1 MSYENFDYDKAL
13 NSIKATLFDIYEAQE
28 RLVGSIEDD
37 GKRQTQINKY
47 IKMKDTAI
55 NLIED
60 VENLTNDQIVR
71 NVVNEQEQTKNEEN
85 VDSEPKLV
93 EINLNSKTDE
103 LLKESDNQPVD
114 EVPVEESVE
123 EIDKEATND
132 EPNTNTNT
140 NIDTDTDN
148 ATFEEDTTEQTSSNT
163 ETIENDD
170 NSVELPKEEKQ
181 EISNESNDSQE
192 DIKEEEIEEEK
203 QSENEDVKEESVN
216 KFYLDDR
223 NGTKPNFA
231 FVPKELYSIIKKN
244 GIFELNSNKKEEIND
259 VKDDRIHKTDENK
272 PKGIIVR
279 NDQFMKLALSKRR
292 QEGVLADAK
301 IFRVEQAKASR
312 KKMLEEEEKKLDIK
326 TKNLK
331 LAI

>member
-37 GKRQTQINKY
+37 GKRQIQINKY

-55 NLIED
+55 NLIKD

-114 EVPVEESVE
+114 EVPVEESAE

-132 EPNTNTNT
+132 EPNTN
-140 NIDTDTDN
+140 IDTDND
-148 ATFEEDTTEQTSSNT
+148 TFEEDTTEQTGSNT

-170 NSVELPKEEKQ
+170 NSVELPKEEKP
-181 EISNESNDSQE
+181 EISNESDDSQE
-192 DIKEEEIEEEK
+192 DIKEETEEEK
-203 QSENEDVKEESVN
+203 QSENEDEDEDEDVKKESVN

>member
-37 GKRQTQINKY
+37 EKRQIQINKY

-93 EINLNSKTDE
+93 EINLDSKTAE
-103 LLKESDNQPVD
+103 PIEESDNTKSVD

-123 EIDKEATND
+123 EIDKEATKD
-132 EPNTNTNT
+132 EINS
-140 NIDTDTDN
+140 DT
-148 ATFEEDTTEQTSSNT
+148 FQEDIPEQTSSNP
-163 ETIENDD
+163 EDIENDD
-170 NSVELPKEEKQ
+170 NSIELTTEETKEV
-181 EISNESNDSQE
+181 SNESDDSQE
-192 DIKEEEIEEEK
+192 DIKEEQIEDEK
-203 QSENEDVKEESVN
+203 QSGNEEVKKETVS

-231 FVPKELYSIIKKN
+231 FVPKELYSVIKKN
-244 GIFELNSNKKEEIND
+244 GIFELNSNTKEEIND

-301 IFRVEQAKASR
+301 IFRIEQAKASR
-312 KKMLEEEEKKLDIK
+312 KKMLKEEEKKLDIK

-331 LAI
+331 LTV

>member
-37 GKRQTQINKY
+37 GKRQIQINKY
-47 IKMKDTAI
+47 IKMKNTAI
-55 NLIED
+55 NLIKD

-93 EINLNSKTDE
+93 EINLDSKTDE
-103 LLKESDNQPVD
+103 LLKESDNTKSVD

-132 EPNTNTNT
+132 EPNTN
-140 NIDTDTDN
+140 IDTD
-148 ATFEEDTTEQTSSNT
+148 TFEEDTTEQTSSNT

-181 EISNESNDSQE
+181 EISNESDDSQE
-192 DIKEEEIEEEK
+192 EQVEEEK
-203 QSENEDVKEESVN
+203 QSENEEVKEEAVS

-231 FVPKELYSIIKKN
+231 FVPKELYSVIKKN
-244 GIFELNSNKKEEIND
+244 GIFELNLNAKEEIND
-259 VKDDRIHKTDENK
+259 AKDDRIHKTDENK

-292 QEGVLADAK
+292 QEGILADAK

>member
-37 GKRQTQINKY
+37 GKRQIQINKY

-55 NLIED
+55 NLIKD

-114 EVPVEESVE
+114 EVPVEESAE

-132 EPNTNTNT
+132 EPNTN
-140 NIDTDTDN
+140 IDTDND
-148 ATFEEDTTEQTSSNT
+148 TFEEDTTEQINSNT

-170 NSVELPKEEKQ
+170 NSVELPKEEKP
-181 EISNESNDSQE
+181 EISNESDDSQE
-192 DIKEEEIEEEK
+192 DIKEETEEEK
-203 QSENEDVKEESVN
+203 QSENEDEDEDVKKESVN

>member
-114 EVPVEESVE
+114 EVPV
-123 EIDKEATND
+123 
-132 EPNTNTNT
+132 
-140 NIDTDTDN
+140 
-148 ATFEEDTTEQTSSNT
+148 
-163 ETIENDD
+163 
-170 NSVELPKEEKQ
+170 
-181 EISNESNDSQE
+181 
-192 DIKEEEIEEEK
+192 
-203 QSENEDVKEESVN
+203 EESVN

>member
-37 GKRQTQINKY
+37 GKRQIQINKY

-71 NVVNEQEQTKNEEN
+71 NAVNEQEQTKNEEN

-93 EINLNSKTDE
+93 EINLDSKTAE
-103 LLKESDNQPVD
+103 PIEESDNTKSVD

-132 EPNTNTNT
+132 EINS
-140 NIDTDTDN
+140 DT
-148 ATFEEDTTEQTSSNT
+148 FQEDIPEQTSSNP
-163 ETIENDD
+163 EDIENDD
-170 NSVELPKEEKQ
+170 NSVELTTEETKEV
-181 EISNESNDSQE
+181 SNESDDSQE
-192 DIKEEEIEEEK
+192 DIKEEQIEDEK
-203 QSENEDVKEESVN
+203 QSGNEEVKKETVS

-231 FVPKELYSIIKKN
+231 FVPKELYSVIKKN
-244 GIFELNSNKKEEIND
+244 GIFELNSNTKEEIND

-301 IFRVEQAKASR
+301 IFRIEQAKASR
-312 KKMLEEEEKKLDIK
+312 KKLLKEEEKKLDIK

-331 LAI
+331 LTV

>member
-37 GKRQTQINKY
+37 DERQIQINKY

-71 NVVNEQEQTKNEEN
+71 NVVNEQEQNKNEEN

-93 EINLNSKTDE
+93 EINLDSKTAE
-103 LLKESDNQPVD
+103 PIEESDNTKSVD

-132 EPNTNTNT
+132 EPNTN
-140 NIDTDTDN
+140 IDTD
-148 ATFEEDTTEQTSSNT
+148 TFEEDTTEQINSNT

-181 EISNESNDSQE
+181 EISNESDDSQE
-192 DIKEEEIEEEK
+192 DIQEEPIEEEK
-203 QSENEDVKEESVN
+203 QSKNEKIKEEAVS

-231 FVPKELYSIIKKN
+231 FVPKELYSVIKKN
-244 GIFELNSNKKEEIND
+244 GIFELNLNAKEEIND
-259 VKDDRIHKTDENK
+259 AKDDRIHKTDENK

>member
-1 MSYENFDYDKAL
+1 M
-13 NSIKATLFDIYEAQE
+13 
-28 RLVGSIEDD
+28 
-37 GKRQTQINKY
+37 
-47 IKMKDTAI
+47 
-55 NLIED
+55 
-60 VENLTNDQIVR
+60 
-71 NVVNEQEQTKNEEN
+71 
-85 VDSEPKLV
+85 
-93 EINLNSKTDE
+93 
-103 LLKESDNQPVD
+103 KESDNTKSVD

-132 EPNTNTNT
+132 EPNT

-181 EISNESNDSQE
+181 EISNESDDSQE
-192 DIKEEEIEEEK
+192 EQIEEEK

>member
-37 GKRQTQINKY
+37 GKRQIQINKY

-55 NLIED
+55 NLIKD

-132 EPNTNTNT
+132 EPNTN
-140 NIDTDTDN
+140 IDTDND
-148 ATFEEDTTEQTSSNT
+148 TFEEDTTEQTGSNT

-170 NSVELPKEEKQ
+170 NSVELPKEEKP
-181 EISNESNDSQE
+181 EISNESDDSQE
-192 DIKEEEIEEEK
+192 DIKEETEEEK
-203 QSENEDVKEESVN
+203 QSENEDEDVKKESVN

-312 KKMLEEEEKKLDIK
+312 KKMLEEEEKELDIK

>member
-37 GKRQTQINKY
+37 EKRQTQINKY
-47 IKMKDTAI
+47 IKMKNTAI
-55 NLIED
+55 NLIKD

-93 EINLNSKTDE
+93 EINLDSKTDE
-103 LLKESDNQPVD
+103 LLKESDNTKSVD

-132 EPNTNTNT
+132 EPNT

-170 NSVELPKEEKQ
+170 NNVELPKEEKQ
-181 EISNESNDSQE
+181 EISNESDDSQE
-192 DIKEEEIEEEK
+192 EQIEEEK

>member
-37 GKRQTQINKY
+37 GKRQIQINKY

-103 LLKESDNQPVD
+103 LLKESDNTKSVD

-123 EIDKEATND
+123 KIDKEATND
-132 EPNTNTNT
+132 KPNT
-140 NIDTDTDN
+140 NIDTD
-148 ATFEEDTTEQTSSNT
+148 TFEEDTTEQTSSNT

-181 EISNESNDSQE
+181 EISNESDDSQE
-192 DIKEEEIEEEK
+192 EQVEEEK
-203 QSENEDVKEESVN
+203 QSENEEVKEEAVS

-231 FVPKELYSIIKKN
+231 FVPKELYSVIKKN
-244 GIFELNSNKKEEIND
+244 GIFELNLNAKEEIND
-259 VKDDRIHKTDENK
+259 AKDDRIHKTDENK

-292 QEGVLADAK
+292 QEGILADAK

>member
-103 LLKESDNQPVD
+103 LLKESDNTKSVD
-114 EVPVEESVE
+114 EIPVE

-132 EPNTNTNT
+132 EPNTN
-140 NIDTDTDN
+140 IDTD
-148 ATFEEDTTEQTSSNT
+148 TFEEDTTEQTSSNT

-170 NSVELPKEEKQ
+170 NSVELSKEEKQ
-181 EISNESNDSQE
+181 EISNESDDSQE
-192 DIKEEEIEEEK
+192 EQIEEEK
-203 QSENEDVKEESVN
+203 QSENEEVKEEAIS

-231 FVPKELYSIIKKN
+231 FVPKELYSVIKKN
-244 GIFELNSNKKEEIND
+244 GIFELNLNAKEEIND
-259 VKDDRIHKTDENK
+259 AKDDRIHKTDENK

>member
-37 GKRQTQINKY
+37 EKRQIQINKY

-71 NVVNEQEQTKNEEN
+71 NAVNEQEQTKNEEN

-93 EINLNSKTDE
+93 EINLDSKTAE
-103 LLKESDNQPVD
+103 PIEESDNTKSVD

-123 EIDKEATND
+123 EIDKEATKD
-132 EPNTNTNT
+132 EINS
-140 NIDTDTDN
+140 DT
-148 ATFEEDTTEQTSSNT
+148 FQEDIPEQTSSNP
-163 ETIENDD
+163 EDIENDD
-170 NSVELPKEEKQ
+170 NSVELTTEETKEV
-181 EISNESNDSQE
+181 SNESDDSQE
-192 DIKEEEIEEEK
+192 DIKEEQIEDEK
-203 QSENEDVKEESVN
+203 QSGNEEVKKETVS

-231 FVPKELYSIIKKN
+231 FVPKELYSVIKKN
-244 GIFELNSNKKEEIND
+244 GIFELNSNTKEEIND

-301 IFRVEQAKASR
+301 IFRIEQAKASR
-312 KKMLEEEEKKLDIK
+312 KKLLKEEEKKLDIK

-331 LAI
+331 LTV

>member
-47 IKMKDTAI
+47 IKMKNTAI
-55 NLIED
+55 NLIKD
-60 VENLTNDQIVR
+60 VENLTNDQKVR

-93 EINLNSKTDE
+93 EINLDSKTDE
-103 LLKESDNQPVD
+103 LLKESDNTKSVD

-132 EPNTNTNT
+132 EPNT

-181 EISNESNDSQE
+181 EISNESDDSQE
-192 DIKEEEIEEEK
+192 EQIEEEK

>member
-37 GKRQTQINKY
+37 EKRQIQINKY

-71 NVVNEQEQTKNEEN
+71 NAVNEQEQTKNEEN

-93 EINLNSKTDE
+93 EINLDSKTAE
-103 LLKESDNQPVD
+103 PIEESDNTKSVD
-114 EVPVEESVE
+114 EVPVE

-132 EPNTNTNT
+132 EINS
-140 NIDTDTDN
+140 DT
-148 ATFEEDTTEQTSSNT
+148 FQEDIPEQTSSNP
-163 ETIENDD
+163 EDIENDD
-170 NSVELPKEEKQ
+170 NSVELTTEETKEV
-181 EISNESNDSQE
+181 SNESDDSQE
-192 DIKEEEIEEEK
+192 DIKEEQIEDEK
-203 QSENEDVKEESVN
+203 QSGNEEVKKETVS
-216 KFYLDDR
+216 KLYLDDR

-231 FVPKELYSIIKKN
+231 FVPKELYSVIKKN
-244 GIFELNSNKKEEIND
+244 GIFELNSNTKEEIND

-301 IFRVEQAKASR
+301 IFRIEQAKASR
-312 KKMLEEEEKKLDIK
+312 KKLLKEEEKKLDIK

-331 LAI
+331 LTV

>member
-37 GKRQTQINKY
+37 GKRQIQINKY
-47 IKMKDTAI
+47 IKMKNTAI
-55 NLIED
+55 NLIKD

-93 EINLNSKTDE
+93 EINLDSKTDE
-103 LLKESDNQPVD
+103 LLKESDNTKSVD

-132 EPNTNTNT
+132 EPNT

-244 GIFELNSNKKEEIND
+244 GIFELNLNAKEEIND
-259 VKDDRIHKTDENK
+259 AKDDRIHKTDENK

>member
-37 GKRQTQINKY
+37 GKRQIQINKY
-47 IKMKDTAI
+47 IKMKNTAI
-55 NLIED
+55 NLIKD

-93 EINLNSKTDE
+93 EINLDSKTDE
-103 LLKESDNQPVD
+103 LLKESDNTKSVD

-123 EIDKEATND
+123 KIDKEATND
-132 EPNTNTNT
+132 KPNT
-140 NIDTDTDN
+140 NIDTD
-148 ATFEEDTTEQTSSNT
+148 TFEEDTTEQTSSNT

-170 NSVELPKEEKQ
+170 NSVELPTEEKQ
-181 EISNESNDSQE
+181 EISNESDDSQE
-192 DIKEEEIEEEK
+192 EQVEEEK
-203 QSENEDVKEESVN
+203 QSENEEVKEEAVS

-231 FVPKELYSIIKKN
+231 FVPKELYSVIKKN
-244 GIFELNSNKKEEIND
+244 GIFELNLNAKEEIND
-259 VKDDRIHKTDENK
+259 AKDDRIHKTDENK

-292 QEGVLADAK
+292 QEGILADAK

>member
-37 GKRQTQINKY
+37 GKRQIQINKY
-47 IKMKDTAI
+47 IKMKNTAI
-55 NLIED
+55 NLIKD

-93 EINLNSKTDE
+93 EINLDSKTDE
-103 LLKESDNQPVD
+103 LLKESDNTKSVD

-132 EPNTNTNT
+132 EPNT

-181 EISNESNDSQE
+181 EISNESDDSQE
-192 DIKEEEIEEEK
+192 EQIEEEK

>member
-37 GKRQTQINKY
+37 GKRQIQINKY
-47 IKMKDTAI
+47 IKMKNTAI
-55 NLIED
+55 NLIKD
-60 VENLTNDQIVR
+60 VENLTNDQKVR
-71 NVVNEQEQTKNEEN
+71 NVVIEQEQTKNEEN

-93 EINLNSKTDE
+93 EINLDSKTDE
-103 LLKESDNQPVD
+103 LLKESDNTKSVY

-132 EPNTNTNT
+132 EPNT

-192 DIKEEEIEEEK
+192 EQIEEEK

>member
-37 GKRQTQINKY
+37 GKRQIQINKY
-47 IKMKDTAI
+47 IKMKNTAI
-55 NLIED
+55 NLIKD

-93 EINLNSKTDE
+93 EINLDSKTDE
-103 LLKESDNQPVD
+103 LLKESDNTKSVD

-132 EPNTNTNT
+132 EPNTN
-140 NIDTDTDN
+140 IDTD
-148 ATFEEDTTEQTSSNT
+148 TFEEDTTEQTSSNT

-170 NSVELPKEEKQ
+170 NSVELPTEEKQ
-181 EISNESNDSQE
+181 EISNESDDSQE
-192 DIKEEEIEEEK
+192 EQVEEEK
-203 QSENEDVKEESVN
+203 QSENEEVKEEAVS

-231 FVPKELYSIIKKN
+231 FVPKELYSVIKKN
-244 GIFELNSNKKEEIND
+244 GIFELNLNAKEEIND
-259 VKDDRIHKTDENK
+259 AKDDRIHKTDENK

-292 QEGVLADAK
+292 QEGILADAK

-312 KKMLEEEEKKLDIK
+312 KKMLEEEEKKLEIK

>member
-47 IKMKDTAI
+47 IKMKNTAI
-55 NLIED
+55 NLIKD
-60 VENLTNDQIVR
+60 VENLTNDQKVR

-93 EINLNSKTDE
+93 EINLDSKTDE
-103 LLKESDNQPVD
+103 LLKDSDNTKSVD

-132 EPNTNTNT
+132 EPNT

-181 EISNESNDSQE
+181 EISNESDDSQE
-192 DIKEEEIEEEK
+192 EQIEEEK

>member
-37 GKRQTQINKY
+37 GKRQIQINKY

-55 NLIED
+55 NLIKD

-103 LLKESDNQPVD
+103 PIEESDNTKSVD

-132 EPNTNTNT
+132 EPNTN
-140 NIDTDTDN
+140 IDTDND
-148 ATFEEDTTEQTSSNT
+148 TFEEDTTEQTGSNT

-170 NSVELPKEEKQ
+170 NSVELPKEEKP
-181 EISNESNDSQE
+181 EISNESDDSQE
-192 DIKEEEIEEEK
+192 DIKEETEEEK
-203 QSENEDVKEESVN
+203 QSENEDEDVKKESVN

>member
-132 EPNTNTNT
+132 EPNTN
-140 NIDTDTDN
+140 IDTDN

>member
-37 GKRQTQINKY
+37 GKRQIQINKY
-47 IKMKDTAI
+47 IKMKNTAI
-55 NLIED
+55 NLIKD

-103 LLKESDNQPVD
+103 LLKESDNTKSVD

-132 EPNTNTNT
+132 EPNTN
-140 NIDTDTDN
+140 IDTD
-148 ATFEEDTTEQTSSNT
+148 TFEEDTTEQTSSNT

-259 VKDDRIHKTDENK
+259 VKDDRIHKIDENK

-312 KKMLEEEEKKLDIK
+312 KKMLEEEEKKLDVK

>member
-37 GKRQTQINKY
+37 DERQIQINKY

-71 NVVNEQEQTKNEEN
+71 NVVNEQEQNKNEEN

-93 EINLNSKTDE
+93 EINLDSKTAE
-103 LLKESDNQPVD
+103 PIEESDNTKSFD

-132 EPNTNTNT
+132 EPNTN
-140 NIDTDTDN
+140 IDTDTD
-148 ATFEEDTTEQTSSNT
+148 TFEEDTTEQISSNT

-181 EISNESNDSQE
+181 EISNESDDSQE
-192 DIKEEEIEEEK
+192 DIKEEQIEEEK
-203 QSENEDVKEESVN
+203 QSKNEKIKEEAVS

-231 FVPKELYSIIKKN
+231 FVPKELYSVIKKN
-244 GIFELNSNKKEEIND
+244 GIFELNLNAKEEIND
-259 VKDDRIHKTDENK
+259 AKDDRIHKTDENK

>member
-47 IKMKDTAI
+47 IKMKNTAI
-55 NLIED
+55 NLIKD
-60 VENLTNDQIVR
+60 VENLTNDQKVR

-93 EINLNSKTDE
+93 EINLDSKTDE
-103 LLKESDNQPVD
+103 LLKESDNTKSVD

-132 EPNTNTNT
+132 EPNTN
-140 NIDTDTDN
+140 IDTD
-148 ATFEEDTTEQTSSNT
+148 TFEEDTTEQTSSNT

-181 EISNESNDSQE
+181 EISNESDDSQE
-192 DIKEEEIEEEK
+192 EQIEEEK

-231 FVPKELYSIIKKN
+231 FVPKELYSVIKKN
-244 GIFELNSNKKEEIND
+244 GIFELNLNAKEEIND
-259 VKDDRIHKTDENK
+259 AKDDRIHKTDENK

>member
-132 EPNTNTNT
+132 EPNTN
-140 NIDTDTDN
+140 IDTDTD
-148 ATFEEDTTEQTSSNT
+148 TFEEDTTEQTSSNT

-181 EISNESNDSQE
+181 EISNESDDSQE
-192 DIKEEEIEEEK
+192 DIKEESI
-203 QSENEDVKEESVN
+203 S

-231 FVPKELYSIIKKN
+231 FVPKELYSVIKKN
-244 GIFELNSNKKEEIND
+244 GIFELNLNAKEEIND
-259 VKDDRIHKTDENK
+259 AKDDRIHKTDENK

>member
-37 GKRQTQINKY
+37 EKRQIQINKY

-71 NVVNEQEQTKNEEN
+71 NAVNEQEQTKNEEN

-93 EINLNSKTDE
+93 EINLDSKTAE
-103 LLKESDNQPVD
+103 PIEESDNTKSVD

-132 EPNTNTNT
+132 EINS
-140 NIDTDTDN
+140 DT
-148 ATFEEDTTEQTSSNT
+148 FQEDIPEQTSSNP
-163 ETIENDD
+163 EDIENDD
-170 NSVELPKEEKQ
+170 NSIELTTEETKEV
-181 EISNESNDSQE
+181 SNESDDSQE
-192 DIKEEEIEEEK
+192 DIKEEQIEDEK
-203 QSENEDVKEESVN
+203 QSGNEEVKKETVS

-231 FVPKELYSIIKKN
+231 FVPKELYSVIKKN
-244 GIFELNSNKKEEIND
+244 GIFELNSNTKEEIND

-301 IFRVEQAKASR
+301 IFRIEQAKASR
-312 KKMLEEEEKKLDIK
+312 KKMLKEEEKKLDIK

-331 LAI
+331 LTV

>member
-37 GKRQTQINKY
+37 GKRQIQINKY

-93 EINLNSKTDE
+93 EINLDSKTAE
-103 LLKESDNQPVD
+103 PIEESDNTKSVD

-132 EPNTNTNT
+132 EINS
-140 NIDTDTDN
+140 DT
-148 ATFEEDTTEQTSSNT
+148 FQEDIPEQTSSNP
-163 ETIENDD
+163 EDIENDD
-170 NSVELPKEEKQ
+170 NSVELTTEETKEV
-181 EISNESNDSQE
+181 SNESDDSQG
-192 DIKEEEIEEEK
+192 DIKEEQIEDEK
-203 QSENEDVKEESVN
+203 QSGNEEVKKETVS

-231 FVPKELYSIIKKN
+231 FVPKELYSVIKKN
-244 GIFELNSNKKEEIND
+244 GIFELNSNTKEEIND

>member
-47 IKMKDTAI
+47 IKMKNTAI
-55 NLIED
+55 NLIKD

-93 EINLNSKTDE
+93 EINLDSKTDE
-103 LLKESDNQPVD
+103 LLKESDNTKSVD

-132 EPNTNTNT
+132 EPNT

-181 EISNESNDSQE
+181 EISNESDDSQE
-192 DIKEEEIEEEK
+192 EQIEEEK

>member
-1 MSYENFDYDKAL
+1 
-13 NSIKATLFDIYEAQE
+13 
-28 RLVGSIEDD
+28 
-37 GKRQTQINKY
+37 
-47 IKMKDTAI
+47 MKDTAI

-71 NVVNEQEQTKNEEN
+71 NAVNEQEQTKNEEN

-93 EINLNSKTDE
+93 EINLDSKTAE
-103 LLKESDNQPVD
+103 PIEESDNTKSVD

-123 EIDKEATND
+123 EIDKEATKD
-132 EPNTNTNT
+132 EINS
-140 NIDTDTDN
+140 DT
-148 ATFEEDTTEQTSSNT
+148 FQEDIPEQTSSNP
-163 ETIENDD
+163 EDIENDD
-170 NSVELPKEEKQ
+170 NSVELTTEETKEV
-181 EISNESNDSQE
+181 SNESDDSQE
-192 DIKEEEIEEEK
+192 DIKEEQIEDEK
-203 QSENEDVKEESVN
+203 QSGNEEVKKETVS

-231 FVPKELYSIIKKN
+231 FVPKELYSVIKKN
-244 GIFELNSNKKEEIND
+244 GIFELNSNTKEEIND

-301 IFRVEQAKASR
+301 IFRIEQAKASR
-312 KKMLEEEEKKLDIK
+312 KKLLKEEEKKLDIK

-331 LAI
+331 LTV

>member
-37 GKRQTQINKY
+37 EKRQIQINKY

-71 NVVNEQEQTKNEEN
+71 NAVNEQEQTKNEEN

-93 EINLNSKTDE
+93 EINLDSKTAE
-103 LLKESDNQPVD
+103 PIEESDNTKSVD

-132 EPNTNTNT
+132 EINS
-140 NIDTDTDN
+140 DT
-148 ATFEEDTTEQTSSNT
+148 FQEDIPEQTSSNP
-163 ETIENDD
+163 EDIENDD
-170 NSVELPKEEKQ
+170 NSVELTTEETKEV
-181 EISNESNDSQE
+181 SNESDDSQE
-192 DIKEEEIEEEK
+192 DIKEEQIEDEK
-203 QSENEDVKEESVN
+203 QSGNEEVKKETVS

-231 FVPKELYSIIKKN
+231 FVPKELYSVIKKN
-244 GIFELNSNKKEEIND
+244 GIFELNSNTKEEIND

-301 IFRVEQAKASR
+301 IFRIEQAKASR
-312 KKMLEEEEKKLDIK
+312 KKLLKEEEKKLDIK

-331 LAI
+331 LTV

>member
-1 MSYENFDYDKAL
+1 MSYDNFDYDKAL

-37 GKRQTQINKY
+37 EKRQIQINKY

-71 NVVNEQEQTKNEEN
+71 NAVNEQEQTKNEEN

-93 EINLNSKTDE
+93 EINLDSKTAE
-103 LLKESDNQPVD
+103 PIEESDNTKSVD
-114 EVPVEESVE
+114 EVPVE
-123 EIDKEATND
+123 EIDKEATKD
-132 EPNTNTNT
+132 EINS
-140 NIDTDTDN
+140 DT
-148 ATFEEDTTEQTSSNT
+148 FQEDIPEQTSSNP
-163 ETIENDD
+163 EDIENDD

-192 DIKEEEIEEEK
+192 DIKEEQIEDEK
-203 QSENEDVKEESVN
+203 QSGNEEVKKETVS

-231 FVPKELYSIIKKN
+231 FVPKELYSVIKKN
-244 GIFELNSNKKEEIND
+244 GIFELNSNTKEEIND

-301 IFRVEQAKASR
+301 IFRIEQAKASR
-312 KKMLEEEEKKLDIK
+312 KKLLKEEEKKLDIK

-331 LAI
+331 LTV

>member
-37 GKRQTQINKY
+37 EKRQIQINKY

-71 NVVNEQEQTKNEEN
+71 NAVNEQEQTKNEEN

-93 EINLNSKTDE
+93 EINLDSKTAE
-103 LLKESDNQPVD
+103 PIEESDNTKSVD
-114 EVPVEESVE
+114 EVPVE

-132 EPNTNTNT
+132 EINS
-140 NIDTDTDN
+140 DT
-148 ATFEEDTTEQTSSNT
+148 FQEDIPEQTSSNP
-163 ETIENDD
+163 EDIENDD
-170 NSVELPKEEKQ
+170 NSVELTTEETKEV
-181 EISNESNDSQE
+181 SNESDDSQE
-192 DIKEEEIEEEK
+192 DIKEEQIEDEK
-203 QSENEDVKEESVN
+203 QSGNEEVKKETVS

-231 FVPKELYSIIKKN
+231 FVPKELYSVIKKN
-244 GIFELNSNKKEEIND
+244 GIFELNSNTKEEIND

-312 KKMLEEEEKKLDIK
+312 KKLLKEEEKKLDIK

-331 LAI
+331 LTV

>member
-103 LLKESDNQPVD
+103 LLKESDNTKSVD
-114 EVPVEESVE
+114 EIPVE

-132 EPNTNTNT
+132 EPNTN
-140 NIDTDTDN
+140 IDTDTD
-148 ATFEEDTTEQTSSNT
+148 TFEEDTTEQINSNT

-181 EISNESNDSQE
+181 EISNESDDSQE
-192 DIKEEEIEEEK
+192 EQEEEK
-203 QSENEDVKEESVN
+203 QSENEEVKEEAIS

-231 FVPKELYSIIKKN
+231 FVPKELYSVIKKN
-244 GIFELNSNKKEEIND
+244 GIFELNLNAKEEIND

>member
-37 GKRQTQINKY
+37 GQRQTQINKY

-60 VENLTNDQIVR
+60 IENLTNDQIVK

-132 EPNTNTNT
+132 ELNTNT

-148 ATFEEDTTEQTSSNT
+148 TTFEEDTTEQTSSNT

-181 EISNESNDSQE
+181 EISNESDDSQE
-192 DIKEEEIEEEK
+192 DIKEEEEK
-203 QSENEDVKEESVN
+203 QNENEDVKEESVN

>member
-47 IKMKDTAI
+47 IKMKNTAI

-93 EINLNSKTDE
+93 EINLDSKTDE
-103 LLKESDNQPVD
+103 LLKESDNTKSVD

-132 EPNTNTNT
+132 EPNT

-181 EISNESNDSQE
+181 EISNESDDSQE
-192 DIKEEEIEEEK
+192 EQIEEEK

-231 FVPKELYSIIKKN
+231 FVPKELYSVIKKN
-244 GIFELNSNKKEEIND
+244 GIFELNLNAKEEIND
-259 VKDDRIHKTDENK
+259 AKDDRIHKTDENK

>member
-37 GKRQTQINKY
+37 GKRQIQINKY
-47 IKMKDTAI
+47 IKMKNTAI
-55 NLIED
+55 NLIKD

-93 EINLNSKTDE
+93 EINLDSKTDE
-103 LLKESDNQPVD
+103 LLKESDNTKSVD

-132 EPNTNTNT
+132 EPNTN
-140 NIDTDTDN
+140 IDTD
-148 ATFEEDTTEQTSSNT
+148 TFEEDTTKQTSSNT

-170 NSVELPKEEKQ
+170 NSVELSKEEKQ
-181 EISNESNDSQE
+181 EISNESDDSQE
-192 DIKEEEIEEEK
+192 EQIEEEK
-203 QSENEDVKEESVN
+203 QSENEEIKEEAIS

-231 FVPKELYSIIKKN
+231 FVPKELYSVIKKN
-244 GIFELNSNKKEEIND
+244 GIFELNLNAKEEIND
-259 VKDDRIHKTDENK
+259 AKDDRIHKTDENK